1 MSAVPATIAGPTRRV
16 EAPAAAGLTA
26 VAMSGGLDSSVAAWL
41 LAERGEGP
49 VVGLSMLLWD
59 ALEEE
64 GGAPAGAPAN
74 GRCCG
79 ALDLGDAKRAARQA
93 GIPHYTLRM
102 DAEFRDKVVDP
113 FVDEYLA
120 GRTPSPCVRCN
131 TWVKFDLLLERARK
145 LGASRLAT
153 GHYARILDGSAGPE
167 LHAAARPEKDQSYFL
182 FELTREQLAAS
193 VFPLGEL
200 SKDEVRD
207 VARRAGL
214 VVAEKGESMEICFVS
229 GGVREFV
236 EREAGRRGAG
246 RGGDGGDADGAGRDG
261 AGRDG
266 GEGGGA
272 DDGGLVRLGE
282 GATIVDRDGRELGR
296 GAPYYRYTVGQRR
309 GLGVSSTGPNGGGGG
324 RLYVLAI
331 DAAENRVTVGGAD
344 ELARPAFTGRGLHWI
359 NPELDLAAD
368 DAASAGVEAT
378 VKIRSRHPGVAARVR
393 PLPGG
398 RCEVELAA
406 PQHGV
411 APGQAA
417 VFYRGT
423 RVLGGCWIA

>member
-1 MSAVPATIAGPTRRV
+1 MTVAAAAHARSDRRA
-16 EAPAAAGLTA
+16 EAPASAGLTA

-41 LAERGEGP
+41 LAEAGEGP

-59 ALEEE
+59 ALAEE
-64 GGAPAGAPAN
+64 GGAPAAAPAS

-79 ALDLGDAKRAARQA
+79 ALDLGDAKRVARQA

-102 DAEFRDKVVDP
+102 DAEFREKVVDP

-131 TWVKFDLLLERARK
+131 TRVKFDLLLDRARR
-145 LGASRLAT
+145 LGARRLAT
-153 GHYARILDGSAGPE
+153 GHYARIADGPAGPE
-167 LHAAARPEKDQSYFL
+167 LHAAAHREKDQSYFL

-200 SKDEVRD
+200 SKDEVRA
-207 VARRAGL
+207 VASRTGL
-214 VVAEKGESMEICFVS
+214 VVAEKGESMEICFVA

-246 RGGDGGDADGAGRDG
+246 
-261 AGRDG
+261 
-266 GEGGGA
+266 GGG
-272 DDGGLVRLGE
+272 GNGLVPLGE
-282 GATIVDRDGRELGR
+282 GAAIVDREGRELGR
-296 GAPYYRYTVGQRR
+296 GSPYYRYTVGQRR
-309 GLGVSSTGPNGGGGG
+309 GLGVSSTAAGGGGGG

-331 DAAENRVTVGGAD
+331 DPAANRVTVGGAD

-359 NPELDLAAD
+359 HPELDLAAD
-368 DAASAGVEAT
+368 DAATAGVEAT

-393 PLPGG
+393 PLPGR
-398 RCEVELAA
+398 RCEVEFAT

-417 VFYRGT
+417 VFYRGS